1 MNSREFSSMKRS
13 SSVYYSN
20 RKKNLSAYEHP
31 LGSRILSKAD
41 NILKIGM
48 KYKNNLSLLKPKNS
62 SNIKITRETDHKISF
77 NSLLRKHHQKRED
90 WMEMTQKES
99 NQLNESFKDLDG
111 IQSDEIEKKVP
122 VQIETEKIIDGF
134 DEDLLSCLNSDI
146 KENRIKL
153 VEDNE
158 REEEVENLNI
168 PKPEA
173 LPEVRPNSIPEKE
186 LLPMTKSTQISYH
199 RENMMKEVNEMIG
212 ELQVILKPKTEE
224 TFESSIS
231 EPPKVLSKSSD
242 SPVKKS
248 IIKE

>member
-1 MNSREFSSMKRS
+1 
-13 SSVYYSN
+13 
-20 RKKNLSAYEHP
+20 
-31 LGSRILSKAD
+31 
-41 NILKIGM
+41 
-48 KYKNNLSLLKPKNS
+48 
-62 SNIKITRETDHKISF
+62 
-77 NSLLRKHHQKRED
+77 
-90 WMEMTQKES
+90 MEMTQKES

-248 IIKE
+248 IIKEWIKDLWKTEFWSESVCLSDFKENYEADLISMENYNEEIEAKFGNIDSGTFKWSTTTKDPLYL

>member
-1 MNSREFSSMKRS
+1 
-13 SSVYYSN
+13 
-20 RKKNLSAYEHP
+20 
-31 LGSRILSKAD
+31 
-41 NILKIGM
+41 
-48 KYKNNLSLLKPKNS
+48 
-62 SNIKITRETDHKISF
+62 
-77 NSLLRKHHQKRED
+77 
-90 WMEMTQKES
+90 MEMTQKES

-248 IIKE
+248 IIKEWIKDLLKTEFWSESVGLSDFKENYEADLISMENYNEEIEAKFGNIDSGTFKWSTITKDPLYL